1 MTDLTSE
8 SKFTPAKVVDETK
21 ERDWPAS
28 LGMMDWD
35 STRIVFTKRSLI
47 EFLKYTGTTVDTN
60 FQNIQKLPK
69 YASFGKISGPAP
81 AAAESSPPEVASPEA
96 VGGSDEFKPT
106 RRVRTVPGGASSDI
120 FSHLDDGS
128 AVDEPAPK
136 PNRSPEPA
144 PEPQDEGLHG
154 FSSDFK
160 PSRRVR
166 SNPGGNSSIGSFFEA
181 PDDAQKA
188 LPSRR
193 VRQNPGGQD
202 NIGSLW

>member
-1 MTDLTSE
+1 MGLTSPSPE
-8 SKFTPAKVVDETK
+8 
-21 ERDWPAS
+21 
-28 LGMMDWD
+28 
-35 STRIVFTKRSLI
+35 
-47 EFLKYTGTTVDTN
+47 
-60 FQNIQKLPK
+60 
-69 YASFGKISGPAP
+69 YASFGKISGLAP
-81 AAAESSPPEVASPEA
+81 AAAESSPLEAASPQA

-160 PSRRVR
+160 PSRYVVHRP
-166 SNPGGNSSIGSFFEA
+166 N
-181 PDDAQKA
+181 DAQ
-188 LPSRR
+188 L
-193 VRQNPGGQD
+193 NL
-202 NIGSLW
+202 SLVDVFDRILAGTAA